1 VEFCA
6 GKLEPGEAPASAAG
20 RELIEE
26 TGYRAEHV
34 RAIGTFLTSP
44 GFADEWMHVFE
55 ARGLAPV
62 PRDLQPGERI
72 EVLLETPDTVAA
84 WIRDGRIQDG
94 KTIAAFHLWQGAQA

>member
-26 TGYRAEHV
+26 TGYRAGSI
-34 RAIGTFLTSP
+34 RALGTFLTSP

-55 ARGLAPV
+55 ARNLVPV

-94 KTIAAFHLWQGAQA
+94 KTIASFHLWQGTQA